1 VYIVLFLLFK
11 HTKANPMRNVIFGMN
26 ISIDACYDHAKFN
39 GDDEIHEYFAD
50 LMKDVD
56 LVVYGRKMYDLIVPY
71 FTEVAKTQSGSEATN
86 KFAKTVTDVDKIV
99 FSRTLET
106 VEGNTRIMRDNLEE
120 EIRKLKQ
127 QPGKKISIA
136 GVSLREQLTALGLV
150 DEFYFVIHPVLV
162 GDGKRLMENTGLQEN
177 LNLKLV
183 DSKIFKSGCIG
194 LHYIKQ

>member
-1 VYIVLFLLFK
+1 
-11 HTKANPMRNVIFGMN
+11 MRKVIFGMN
-26 ISIDACYDHAKFN
+26 ISIDACYDHTKFN

-71 FTEVAKTQSGSEATN
+71 FTEIAKTQSGSEATN

-106 VEGNTRIMRDNLEE
+106 VEGNTRIMRGNLEE
-120 EIRKLKQ
+120 EIRNLKQ
-127 QPGKKISIA
+127 QPGKKISIG

-162 GDGKRLMENTGLQEN
+162 GDGKRLMENTGLKEN

-194 LHYIKQ
+194 LHYIKE